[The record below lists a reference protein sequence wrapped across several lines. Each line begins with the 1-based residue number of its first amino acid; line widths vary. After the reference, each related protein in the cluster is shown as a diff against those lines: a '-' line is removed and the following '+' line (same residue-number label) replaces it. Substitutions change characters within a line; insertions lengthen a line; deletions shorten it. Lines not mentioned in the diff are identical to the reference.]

1 MGVKA
6 IAAEPNC
13 ASLVDQDTG
22 DTTPARWAVRHG
34 VSLQDQGGSI
44 ALSRA
49 GRLRPSKA
57 VQCSRGESRL
67 NAGASATAA
76 VCALWLC
83 IGAAADNALGGER
96 DNRAAQAFVAIEN
109 GRETAQAN
117 AKRNESSLEATV
129 GKAAQT
135 SQSAPARERRL
146 SLEHEQEWNRAEALA
161 RALTSSLQGQ
171 LDAVRSAAEAEKI
184 KQKQLLDQER
194 GRADAFAR
202 ELASLQAEFD
212 KARTVGLEAVQ
223 ATEAESN
230 QKQALDQERDKAER
244 LARELASVRAELDAA
259 RIAAP
264 EAVQATEEQSKQKL
278 ALEQAA
284 KQEHDKA
291 DALAR
296 ELASVRADLD
306 TARAAAR
313 DTAQTRE
320 AQGKKKQAL
329 EQAVKQERDKA
340 DALARELASVRADLD
355 TARAAARNTAQADEA
370 AKLEQEQA
378 IGKERN
384 KTERLARELA
394 AARKEIDARSTLLA
408 AAHAEISHL
417 TETSKAGATEQKLAV
432 ASERDR
438 ADALARE
445 LTSARDE
452 LQAVKRQIVAAST
465 SGQSS
470 VSESPPPEA
479 QPAVRAAAP
488 DSAPKAAAAIARST
502 SVGAP
507 RSSLVDEQRLLARA
521 TALLEQA
528 DISSA
533 RPLLQ
538 HALEHGSA
546 QAAFMLAETYDARV
560 LQSWRASGISGDRTK
575 ARELYERAQAGGI
588 EGAKERI
595 ETLK

>member
-34 VSLQDQGGSI
+34 VSLQNQGGSI

-83 IGAAADNALGGER
+83 IGAATDNALGGER
-96 DNRAAQAFVAIEN
+96 DNRAAQAFVVIEN

-117 AKRNESSLEATV
+117 ATRNESSLEATA

-146 SLEHEQEWNRAEALA
+146 SLEYEQEWNRAEALA

-171 LDAVRSAAEAEKI
+171 LDAVRSAAEAERI

-202 ELASLQAEFD
+202 ELASLQTEFD
-212 KARTVGLEAVQ
+212 KGRTVGLEAVQ

-259 RIAAP
+259 QIAAP

-284 KQEHDKA
+284 
-291 DALAR
+291 
-296 ELASVRADLD
+296 
-306 TARAAAR
+306 
-313 DTAQTRE
+313 
-320 AQGKKKQAL
+320 
-329 EQAVKQERDKA
+329 KQERDKA

-417 TETSKAGATEQKLAV
+417 TETSKASATEQKLAV

-507 RSSLVDEQRLLARA
+507 RSSLVDEQKLLARA

>member
-34 VSLQDQGGSI
+34 VSLQNQGGSI

-49 GRLRPSKA
+49 GRLRPSKT
-57 VQCSRGESRL
+57 VQCSRRESRL

-202 ELASLQAEFD
+202 ELASLQTEFD
-212 KARTVGLEAVQ
+212 KGRTVGLEAVQ

-259 RIAAP
+259 QIAAP

-284 KQEHDKA
+284 
-291 DALAR
+291 
-296 ELASVRADLD
+296 
-306 TARAAAR
+306 
-313 DTAQTRE
+313 
-320 AQGKKKQAL
+320 
-329 EQAVKQERDKA
+329 KQERDKA

-507 RSSLVDEQRLLARA
+507 RSSLVDEQKLLARA

>member
-34 VSLQDQGGSI
+34 VSLQNQGGSI

-83 IGAAADNALGGER
+83 IGAATDNALGGER
-96 DNRAAQAFVAIEN
+96 DNRAAQAFVVIEN

-117 AKRNESSLEATV
+117 ATRNESSLEATA

-146 SLEHEQEWNRAEALA
+146 SLEYEQEWNRAEALA

-171 LDAVRSAAEAEKI
+171 LDAVRSAAEAERI

-202 ELASLQAEFD
+202 ELASLQTEFD
-212 KARTVGLEAVQ
+212 KGRTVGLEAVQ

-259 RIAAP
+259 QIAAP

-284 KQEHDKA
+284 
-291 DALAR
+291 
-296 ELASVRADLD
+296 
-306 TARAAAR
+306 
-313 DTAQTRE
+313 
-320 AQGKKKQAL
+320 
-329 EQAVKQERDKA
+329 KQERDKA

-417 TETSKAGATEQKLAV
+417 TETSKASATEQKLAV

-438 ADALARE
+438 ADAVARE

-507 RSSLVDEQRLLARA
+507 RSSLVDEQKLLARA